1 MSNRHDQYDGVA
13 DSYDQTFKLLPSR
26 EHIEAFSLYRLLGDL
41 SGRSILDLACGT
53 GIFTRA
59 IRRWGAVRVV
69 GVDIS
74 EDMVRVAR
82 AHEAEAPLG
91 LEYVVGDAA
100 TIGELGQFDCAVAIH
115 LLGYATS
122 RDVLVQMGK
131 SVARNLEPGGRFI
144 AAIAHPELSRTPGYY
159 RKYGIEFFLDE
170 HVKDGDV
177 LHFSLT
183 LGDTATPRLAGIY
196 WTLDT
201 VASAMEE
208 AGFSGVRW
216 VNPEL
221 SEQGRA
227 QHGEAFWDDFLR
239 KLPVIFLDC
248 TKA

>member
-1 MSNRHDQYDGVA
+1 MSDRHDQYEGVA

-26 EHIEAFSLYRLLGDL
+26 EHVEAFSLYRLLDDL
-41 SGRSILDLACGT
+41 SGRSVLDLACGT

-59 IRRWGAVRVV
+59 IRRWGAARVV

-82 AHEAEAPLG
+82 AREAEAPLG

-100 TIGELGQFDCAVAIH
+100 ALDDLGRFDCAVAMH

-131 SVARNLEPGGRFI
+131 SVARNLRPGGRFI
-144 AAIAHPELSRTPGYY
+144 TEIAHPELSRTPGYY
-159 RKYGIEFFLDE
+159 HKYGFEFFIDE
-170 HVKDGDV
+170 NVKDGDEV
-177 LHFSLT
+177 HFSLT
-183 LGDTATPRLAGIY
+183 LGDRVTPRLTGIY

-208 AGFSGVRW
+208 AGFSGRRW
-216 VNPEL
+216 VTPEV

-239 KLPVIFLDC
+239 KLPHIILDC
-248 TKA
+248 MKA